1 MSCLTLKRS
10 RRLEDESPDEYTP
23 KKAPRLKT
31 GRGVPKRKQA
41 MDVEAPDI
49 HPAKRQCKSG
59 IEAQAETSSPA
70 KGDQKLFT
78 FNQLQAMCCRMIN
91 QKDEELSEHYEC
103 QLTEQLTAQYDTFIK
118 FTHDQ
123 MLGGGLL
130 KNSSYL
136 S

>member
-10 RRLEDESPDEYTP
+10 RRFEDESPDENTR
-23 KKAPRLKT
+23 KKASRLKT
-31 GRGVPKRKQA
+31 GRGIPKRSQA

-49 HPAKRQCKSG
+49 HSAKRQCKYG
-59 IEAQAETSSPA
+59 IETQAETSSPP
-70 KGDQKLFT
+70 KGGQKLFT
-78 FNQLQAMCCRMIN
+78 FNQLQAICCRMIN
-91 QKDEELSEHYEC
+91 QKDKELSEHYEC